1 MFSTLLTVLLLIAV
15 AVLVFLAYVAM
26 KPSDF
31 RIERTAEI
39 KAAPEAIFPLINDYR
54 NFNRWNPFGFGDTK
68 AVISYSGANSGVGA
82 AYDWNSTGRAGAGS
96 MIITNSAPSSRVN
109 LDLNFSKPFVAN
121 NVVEF
126 LLSPVGR
133 TTTVSWTMSGRRP
146 FFHKLMGTLF
156 NMDKMVGGEFAKGL
170 ASLKALAEAPTA

>member
-68 AVISYSGANSGVGA
+68 AVINYSGANSGDGA
-82 AYDWNSTGRAGAGS
+82 AYDWNSTGRAGAGN
-96 MIITNSAPSSRVN
+96 MRITTSTPPSRIAMKLEITRPFAAKNDVEFKLIPTGKATSVTWAMSGQR
-109 LDLNFSKPFVAN
+109 NFS
-121 NVVEF
+121 
-126 LLSPVGR
+126 
-133 TTTVSWTMSGRRP
+133 
-146 FFHKLMGTLF
+146 HKVMGTLF

-170 ASLKALAEAPTA
+170 ATLKAMAEQPAA